1 MRDNT
6 EALNRILQLALF
18 LSEDSARDLAT
29 YGLTQ
34 SRTRVLWELA
44 HRGPMTQRPLADLIG
59 VSARNITGLVDA
71 LVATGFVTREP
82 HPTDRRAALVTLTE
96 HGTRTTDDL
105 RRRHQEL
112 ADALFSDMP
121 AERYDRFLE
130 DLVEVIARLERLE
143 AATRQDS

>member
-18 LSEDSARDLAT
+18 LSEDSAKDLAT

-44 HRGPMTQRPLADLIG
+44 QHGPTTQRRLADVIG

-105 RRRHQEL
+105 RRRHREL

-121 AERYDRFLE
+121 AERYDRFVE
-130 DLVEVIARLERLE
+130 DLVEVISRLERLD
-143 AATRQDS
+143 AATRKPS

>member
-44 HRGPMTQRPLADLIG
+44 HRGSMTQRALADLIG

-96 HGTRTTDDL
+96 LGTKTTDDL
-105 RRRHQEL
+105 RRRHREL

-130 DLVEVIARLERLE
+130 DLVEVISRLGRLE
-143 AATRQDS
+143 AATRQPS

>member
-18 LSEDSARDLAT
+18 LSEDSAKDLAT

-44 HRGPMTQRPLADLIG
+44 QQGPMHQRALADVIG

-82 HPTDRRAALVTLTE
+82 HPTDRRAALVTLTA

-105 RRRHQEL
+105 RRRHREL

-121 AERYDRFLE
+121 AERYDRFVE
-130 DLVEVIARLERLE
+130 DLVEVISRLERLE
-143 AATRQDS
+143 AATRQPS